1 MVAQPLTLVG
11 GVAERDLARLRRLGD
26 RLLLGPPAH
35 AHGTSPHRRRAGTG
49 LEFFEL
55 RAWAPGD
62 EARDVDWRATART
75 RRPVVRRYQDESF
88 RTAVLCLDASA
99 SMGPRGGRRWRLARE
114 LVAALAYLL
123 IDAGNRVGLV
133 GFSEGIDAVVAP
145 ARGRAGFL
153 RVLAHLVE
161 LAPRPGGG
169 ASRLERCTR
178 LVPLGATAIVVSD
191 FLAPDFLAAGLSR
204 LLARTA
210 RVQAIRIAAAGDAAL
225 SAAGGDVL
233 LRDAESG
240 ARASVTLDDAS
251 RAAAAR
257 ALAALDTGLTAWC
270 RRRGV
275 PLTTCEAGA
284 PWRDVVVRHARTLAA
299 FHA

>member
-1 MVAQPLTLVG
+1 MVTQPLTLVG

-26 RLLLGPPAH
+26 RLLLGPPGH
-35 AHGTSPHRRRAGTG
+35 ARGTSPHRRRAGTG

-62 EARDVDWRATART
+62 EIRDVDWRATARA

-99 SMGPRGGRRWRLARE
+99 SMGPRGGTRWRLARE
-114 LVAALAYLL
+114 VTAALAYLL
-123 IDAGNRVGLV
+123 ADAGNRVGLV
-133 GFSEGIDAVVAP
+133 GFSEGLDAVVPP
-145 ARGRAGFL
+145 ARGRVGFL
-153 RVLAHLVE
+153 RVLARLVD

-178 LVPLGATAIVVSD
+178 AVPLGATAIVLSD
-191 FLAPDFLAAGLSR
+191 FLASDFLAAGLSR
-204 LLARTA
+204 LLARTG
-210 RVQAIRIAAAGDAAL
+210 RVQAIRLASAGDAAL
-225 SAAGGDVL
+225 AAAGDVL
-233 LRDAESG
+233 LRDVESDV
-240 ARASVTLDDAS
+240 RVSVRLDDAS
-251 RAAAAR
+251 RAAAAST
-257 ALAALDTGLTAWC
+257 LAALGAGLAAWC

-275 PLTTCEAGA
+275 PLTTCEAGT